1 MEEYMINKRKKIGIS
16 LIVLVITVIVITILA
31 GSVILSLAT
40 NNPILTAKEAQFKSD
55 MSEFN
60 SELQLWISS
69 QYVAGVGTFDP
80 KTVNIDNTDN
90 KYNGMT
96 IGQIIT
102 SLKGDNLTKFKII
115 GGKLVYTDIT
125 NINESNWA
133 SQVNVSKTNLSSGK
147 NIYVSDA
154 QDSFGTINNITGDS
168 IQNSIPSPITPA
180 TILSAGDTGNLK
192 LYTHGK
198 NFLNPYLLTG
208 ATISQ
213 DQVNFN
219 IINSYDH
226 LILKGQLGLSTNTQ
240 YNLKMIIT
248 ENTATLPLIFQNI
261 STCAFDTTFSVNPG
275 QIGEINTVITTKSDF
290 KNVLYDF
297 WLWHQNI
304 GSGNIKFKIQLTQ
317 GPSIQ
322 NYEPFI
328 YSDYTLALPTNFLL
342 AKLPS
347 GVSDTID
354 STGLCSQKIVK
365 SVLNGSEAWSLRTV
379 GTNTLE
385 FLCPLALPNHMDNSI
400 VDILSDRFTPINS
413 SSDLEHIRSSAVEFK
428 DYVLIYI
435 NKTRLATQD
444 VAGFKTWLAVN
455 PVTVLYETTNV
466 ISTKISL
473 PLFKTY
479 QGDTYIT
486 TKNLVQPNLDITY
499 IKNN

>member
-1 MEEYMINKRKKIGIS
+1 MINKRKKIGIS
-16 LIVLVITVIVITILA
+16 LIVLVITIIVIIILA
-31 GSVILSLAT
+31 GSVILSLAA

-69 QYVAGVGTFDP
+69 QYVTSTGTFDP
-80 KTVNIDNTDN
+80 KIVNIDNADN
-90 KYNGMT
+90 KYNGLN
-96 IGQIIT
+96 IGQVIT

-115 GGKLVYTDIT
+115 GGKLVYADTT

-133 SQVNVSKTNLSSGK
+133 NQVNVARTNLGTGK
-147 NIYVSDA
+147 NIYVSDS
-154 QDSFGTINNITGDS
+154 QDSFGTINNISGES
-168 IQNSIPSPITPA
+168 LQNSIPAPTSPA
-180 TILSAGDTGNLK
+180 TILNAGDGGNVK
-192 LYTHGK
+192 LYTHSK
-198 NFLNPYLLTG
+198 NFLNYNLISG
-208 ATISQ
+208 ATTNQ

-219 IINSYDH
+219 IFNSYDH
-226 LILKGQLGLSTNTQ
+226 LILKGQLGLSPSTQ

-261 STCAFDTTFSVNPG
+261 STCAFDTMFSVSPG
-275 QIGEINTVITTKSDF
+275 QIGEINTVITTKADF

-297 WLWHQNI
+297 WLWHSNS
-304 GSGNIKFKIQLTQ
+304 GTGNIKFKVQLTQ
-317 GPSIQ
+317 GPTIQ
-322 NYEPFI
+322 NYEPFV
-328 YSDYTLALPTNFLL
+328 YSDYILTLPANFLL

-365 SVLNGSEAWSLRTV
+365 AVLNGSETWTLRTV

-385 FLCPLALPNHMDNSI
+385 FLCPLGLPNHMDNSI
-400 VDILSDRFTPINS
+400 VDILCDRFTPVNS
-413 SSDLEHIRSSAVEFK
+413 SDDTEHMRGSAGASK
-428 DYVLIYI
+428 DYALIYI

-444 VAGFKTWLAVN
+444 VAGLKTWLAAN
-455 PVTVLYETTNV
+455 PVTVIYETTNV
-466 ISTKISL
+466 ITPKITL

-486 TKNLVQPNLDITY
+486 TKNLVQPDLNINYT
-499 IKNN
+499 KNN